1 MTYAQER
8 ESYQDFL
15 RILEAELTLI
25 LGDPKC
31 HYVTTVT
38 IWRSG
43 IIEVYL
49 ISTSQPCPVVIFPVP
64 ECIARAYQTIH
75 NNWRGQVEVIR
86 QTLQGSPEGGC
97 ALGVPSM

>member
-8 ESYQDFL
+8 GSYQDFL

-31 HYVTTVT
+31 HCV

-49 ISTSQPCPVVIFPVP
+49 ISTSQPCPVAIFPVP
-64 ECIARAYQTIH
+64 ECIARTCQTIH
-75 NNWRGQVEVIR
+75 NSGRGQVEVVR

-97 ALGVPSM
+97 ALSVPSM